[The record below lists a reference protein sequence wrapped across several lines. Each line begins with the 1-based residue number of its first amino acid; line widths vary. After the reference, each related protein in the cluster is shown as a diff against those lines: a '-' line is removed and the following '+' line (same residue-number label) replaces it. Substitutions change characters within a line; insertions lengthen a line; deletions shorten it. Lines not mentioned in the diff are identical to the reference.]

1 MRDAHIMGFDEKVL
15 NYDEFK
21 VDLAKLDEP
30 RKPGISAILRIKN
43 GAEFLRSSIET
54 HIPYYDEIIACY
66 NDCTDNTAEILNDL
80 KGKYPEKIKVFEYLP
95 KVHPIFSDAHN
106 NCTTYDVHSL
116 ANFYNYTLSKTSYNI
131 ATKLD
136 DDHIAI
142 DRNLKPVISRIRND
156 IASNVKK
163 VYTFSG
169 VNLALDCS
177 NKLGVYVSNALV
189 GTGDHM
195 YFPLSSSIYFSQG
208 VDMEVFEFKNKN
220 YIKEYVGVLYFHL
233 KYLKDGYGFLNSDK
247 KRQEEELIIH
257 KENSCVISLEE
268 FISDE
273 SIDKLI
279 KYHNPIEFWL
289 RSNTY
294 VNEIIFAI
302 FKKKPPLRIA
312 RLHQLFQDLNGI
324 DLDECVTKRL
334 RKF

>member
-1 MRDAHIMGFDEKVL
+1 MVQVNEKVS

-21 VDLAKLDEP
+21 VDITTFDEP

-66 NDCTDNTAEILNDL
+66 NDCTDNTAEILHEL
-80 KGKYPEKIKVFEYLP
+80 KEKYPEKIKVFEYLP

-106 NCTTYDVHSL
+106 SSATDNVHSL
-116 ANFYNYTLSKTSYNI
+116 ANFYNYTLSKTSYSM

-156 IASNVKK
+156 IASNIKK
-163 VYTFSG
+163 IYTFSG
-169 VNLALDCS
+169 VNLALDSS

-195 YFPLSSSIYFSQG
+195 YFPLSSNIYFSQG
-208 VDMEVFEFKNKN
+208 IDMEAFEFKNKK
-220 YIKEYVGVLYFHL
+220 YIKEYVGILYFHL
-233 KYLKDGYGFLNSDK
+233 KYLKDGYGFKNSDE
-247 KRQEEELIIH
+247 KRREEELIIH
-257 KENSCVISLEE
+257 KENYYVISLEE
-268 FISDE
+268 FISD
-273 SIDKLI
+273 DNFAKLI

-294 VNEIIFAI
+294 VNAVIFAL
-302 FKKKPPLRIA
+302 FKKNPPLRIA

-324 DLDECVTKRL
+324 NLDECVTKRL

>member
-1 MRDAHIMGFDEKVL
+1 MGFDEKVL

-30 RKPGISAILRIKN
+30 RKPGISAFLRIKN

-106 NCTTYDVHSL
+106 SCTTYDVHSL

-169 VNLALDCS
+169 VNLAFDVN
-177 NKLGVYVSNALV
+177 NKLGVYKREPLV

-195 YFPLSSSIYFSQG
+195 YFPVSSKIYFSQEKNVEAFKFLDSKYEKKYMG
-208 VDMEVFEFKNKN
+208 VM
-220 YIKEYVGVLYFHL
+220 YFHL
-233 KYLKDGYGFLNSDK
+233 KHLKSGYGFLNLEPQKRNEIVKQYVSNSDVVGF
-247 KRQEEELIIH
+247 ED
-257 KENSCVISLEE
+257 
-268 FISDE
+268 FISED
-273 SIDKLI
+273 SINNLC
-279 KYHNPIEFWL
+279 KYHNPIEYWL
-289 RSNTY
+289 RTQKIFN
-294 VNEIIFAI
+294 VIIYAL
-302 FKKKPPLRIA
+302 FKRNPPLRIA
-312 RLHQLFQDLNGI
+312 RLNQLFQDLNGI
-324 DLDECVTKRL
+324 DLDECVTRRL
-334 RKF
+334 KKF

>member
-1 MRDAHIMGFDEKVL
+1 MGFDEKVL

-30 RKPGISAILRIKN
+30 RKPGISAFLRIKN

-106 NCTTYDVHSL
+106 SCTTYDVHSL

-169 VNLALDCS
+169 VNLAFDVN
-177 NKLGVYVSNALV
+177 NKLGVYKREPLV

-195 YFPLSSSIYFSQG
+195 YFPVSSKIYFSQEKNVEAFKFLDSKYEKKYMG
-208 VDMEVFEFKNKN
+208 VM
-220 YIKEYVGVLYFHL
+220 YFHL
-233 KYLKDGYGFLNSDK
+233 KHLKSGYGFLNLEPQKRNEIVKQFVSNSDVVGF
-247 KRQEEELIIH
+247 ED
-257 KENSCVISLEE
+257 
-268 FISDE
+268 FISED
-273 SIDKLI
+273 SINNLC
-279 KYHNPIEFWL
+279 KYHNPIEYWL
-289 RSNTY
+289 RTQKIFN
-294 VNEIIFAI
+294 VIIYAL
-302 FKKKPPLRIA
+302 FKRNPPLRIA
-312 RLHQLFQDLNGI
+312 RLNQLFRI
-324 DLDECVTKRL
+324 
-334 RKF
+334 

>member
-1 MRDAHIMGFDEKVL
+1 MGFDGKVL

-80 KGKYPEKIKVFEYLP
+80 KEKYPEKIKVFEYLP

-106 NCTTYDVHSL
+106 SCTTYDVHSL

-136 DDHIAI
+136 DDHVAI
-142 DRNLKPVISRIRND
+142 DKNLTPVITEIRRDMLLGVNK
-156 IASNVKK
+156 I
-163 VYTFSG
+163 YTFSG
-169 VNLALDCS
+169 VNLALDT
-177 NKLGVYVSNALV
+177 NAKLGVYKREPLV

-195 YFPLSSSIYFSQG
+195 YFPVSSDIYFSQ
-208 VDMEVFEFKNKN
+208 EKNV
-220 YIKEYVGVLYFHL
+220 EAFRFVGRKIEKKYMGIIYFHL
-233 KYLKDGYGFLNSDK
+233 KHLKNGYGFLNLEPQKRDEIMQQYASNSD
-247 KRQEEELIIH
+247 
-257 KENSCVISLEE
+257 VVSLDD
-268 FISDE
+268 FISED
-273 SIDKLI
+273 SINNLRKH
-279 KYHNPIEFWL
+279 HNVIEYWL
-289 RSNTY
+289 RTRKTVNAIIY
-294 VNEIIFAI
+294 VL
-302 FKKKPPLRIA
+302 FKRNPPLRIA

-324 DLDECVTKRL
+324 DLDECVMKRL
-334 RKF
+334 ERF